1 MPGLVA
7 QPILGLLI
15 LASAWAALY
24 TASRLI
30 DLERHGV
37 EVHPLYALYRSR
49 RLNGFVEHLAHRAPR
64 LWRLL
69 GNIGVVTSP
78 GLAIYIS
85 YLLLMNLQRFFY
97 VPEKASPVVP
107 IIPGVTVRFQSL
119 PWFLISAGFIILVHE
134 LAHGVQCILEG
145 IPIRSSALVFA
156 IITFGGAVEPDEE
169 ALERAEGISQM
180 RVYAAGS
187 FANLIMGLTALTLL
201 ILYAGAMPLPLI
213 YLLHWTYFLS
223 LNIAMVNMLPIRPLD
238 GWRML
243 KIVADARGLPIIE
256 KLATGGFILLV
267 ALNLSLSLL
276 RFGLIP
282 L

>member
-1 MPGLVA
+1 MST
-7 QPILGLLI
+7 QPLLGLLI
-15 LASAWAALY
+15 LAAAWTAFYAASKL
-24 TASRLI
+24 LN
-30 DLERHGV
+30 LERHGV

-49 RLNGFVEHLAHRAPR
+49 RLNGFMERVALRTPR
-64 LWRLL
+64 LWRIL
-69 GNIGVVTSP
+69 GNMGVVTSP

-119 PWFLISAGFIILVHE
+119 PWFLIAAGIVILIHE
-134 LAHGVQCILEG
+134 LSHGIQCILEG
-145 IPIRSSALVFA
+145 IPIKSSALVFA
-156 IITFGGAVEPDEE
+156 VITIGGAVEPDEE
-169 ALERAEGISQM
+169 ALESTGGISQM

-187 FANLIMGLTALTLL
+187 FSNLVIGLAALTLL
-201 ILYAGAMPLPLI
+201 IIYARTMPPPLL
-213 YLLHWTYFLS
+213 YLLNWTYFLS
-223 LNIAMVNMLPIRPLD
+223 LNVAMVNMLPIKPLD

-243 KIVADARGLPIIE
+243 KIITDAKGLPIIE
-256 KLATGGFILLV
+256 KMATGGFLLLV
-267 ALNLSLSLL
+267 ALNLGLSLI